1 MGPAGRRAAEWPF
14 LSSFRSYWVVDT
26 MTAYLPMARVCWNS
40 SGAGSLLPRTS
51 SASRS
56 LPAHLGHDA
65 AVAAGTC
72 RRPPGRIIL
81 RPVQPRRR
89 TRALP
94 LRSRLRL
101 AKFIQLRHESLI
113 LSLNLGALLTL
124 AQVLSISGS
133 MPSSPGRSRA
143 KKERRISSTV
153 RCSLVPLN
161 RYLPFSKG

>member
-1 MGPAGRRAAEWPF
+1 
-14 LSSFRSYWVVDT
+14 
-26 MTAYLPMARVCWNS
+26 MTAYLTMARVCWNS

-51 SASRS
+51 SASLS
-56 LPAHLGHDA
+56 LPAHPGHDA
-65 AVAAGTC
+65 AVAAGIC
-72 RRPPGRIIL
+72 RHPPGRIIL

-133 MPSSPGRSRA
+133 MPSSPGQSRA
-143 KKERRISSTV
+143 KKSAKDLLDRQVLIGSPQSISPFLERITRPHFLRPKINKCRPQPV
-153 RCSLVPLN
+153 
-161 RYLPFSKG
+161 FSGVA